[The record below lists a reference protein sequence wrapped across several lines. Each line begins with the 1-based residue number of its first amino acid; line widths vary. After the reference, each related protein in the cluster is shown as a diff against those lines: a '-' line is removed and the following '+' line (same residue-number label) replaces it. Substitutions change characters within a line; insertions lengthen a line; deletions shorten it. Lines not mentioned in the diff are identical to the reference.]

1 MEKIKSTFV
10 RKRGNN
16 YNVMIEYFNDDNK
29 LKQKSVGK
37 YSTKKEAEKHLIDL
51 KSSINN
57 NKYIISKDITLV
69 DRCRKYIEDNKAD
82 WSPHTTLGREKI
94 IKYHLEP
101 FFQDTKLQELTV
113 YQVQGFVNHIF
124 SNFAAESSK
133 VRYSFLKTV
142 LNDCYRLREITENV
156 CDFVKIPRQQQKA
169 IADVYNR
176 EELIA
181 IFERIKGQFFEL
193 PILLISLL
201 GLRKSECY
209 GLTWDCVDF
218 QNNTIKID
226 KISIYMNKELSFKD
240 PKTPGSKRILS
251 APAELM
257 AKLKQEKIRQ
267 NHLRL
272 SGIIENEF
280 NLVCLNRQLKP
291 YREDDLNRYFRKFC
305 EENNFKHLRI
315 HDLRHTNAT
324 LLLLSGTDIK
334 TISGR
339 LGHADTKITMNRY
352 SHVLEEMDRKASD
365 NLSKLLFN
373 TK

>member
-1 MEKIKSTFV
+1 MQKIKSTFV

-82 WSPHTTLGREKI
+82 WSPHTVLGREKI
-94 IKYHLEP
+94 IKYHIEP
-101 FFQDTKLQELTV
+101 FFKDTKLQDLTV

-156 CDFVKIPRQQQKA
+156 CDFVKLPRQQQKA
-169 IADVYNR
+169 IADVYNK
-176 EELIA
+176 EELMA

-251 APAELM
+251 APDELM